1 MVPYTD
7 LTKDDL
13 QSILTAFS
21 SGTSLTKEQLED
33 VVIAL
38 ALCHLKSL
46 IEFPDFGP
54 ELDRALDMEFG
65 HNNRQTVARL
75 KPTEF
80 LKHLK
85 LIP

>member
-1 MVPYTD
+1 MVPFTD
-7 LTKDDL
+7 LTQDDL
-13 QSILTAFS
+13 QSILTAFNGS
-21 SGTSLTKEQLED
+21 TSFTKEQLGD
-33 VVIAL
+33 IVKAL

-54 ELDRALDMEFG
+54 ELDQALDLEFG

-75 KPTEF
+75 RPTEF
-80 LKHLK
+80 LKSLK

>member
-1 MVPYTD
+1 MVPFTD

-13 QSILTAFS
+13 QTILAVFS
-21 SGTSLTKEQLED
+21 NPTEFTKEQLED
-33 VVIAL
+33 IVKAL

-54 ELDRALDMEFG
+54 ELDQALDMEFG
-65 HNNRQTVARL
+65 HNNRQTVARI

-80 LKHLK
+80 LKSLR
-85 LIP
+85 LIQ